1 MPNTIHPTAIVDPS
15 AVLGDN
21 NTIGP
26 FSIIEADTH
35 IGDNNVIEPHVIVKQ
50 YTRIGNNNAIHSFV
64 TLGDIPQDLKFNGER
79 TELWI
84 GDSNTFREHATV
96 HRGTVQDEGKT
107 RIGNGNLFMTSIH
120 VAHDCVI
127 GNNVIMSSNA
137 SIAGHV
143 HLEDN
148 CIIGGFAGI
157 HQFTHIGIYSFIA
170 AMSGI
175 ARDVPPYM
183 IASDRRSVAT
193 IHGINLVGLRR
204 AGVSRDAIHAL
215 KEVATILWK
224 TEGETRDVL
233 LEKIDTLYGT
243 FEEVQT
249 FLTFVRNTKRGILGL
264 TSEEE

>member
-1 MPNTIHPTAIVDPS
+1 MSNTIHPTAIIDS
-15 AVLGDN
+15 TAELGSN
-21 NTIGP
+21 NIIGP
-26 FSIIEADTH
+26 FAIIEAHTH
-35 IGDNNVIEPHVIVKQ
+35 IGDGNIIEPHAIVKE
-50 YTRIGNNNAIHSFV
+50 YTRIGHNNRIHSFV
-64 TLGDIPQDLKFNGER
+64 ALGDIPQDLKFNGEK

-84 GDSNTFREHATV
+84 GDTNTFREHATV
-96 HRGTVQDEGKT
+96 HRGTIQDQGKT
-107 RIGNGNLFMTSIH
+107 IIGHNNLFMTNIH

-127 GNNVIMSSNA
+127 GNHVIMSSNA
-137 SIAGHV
+137 SLAGHV
-143 HLEDN
+143 RLEDH

-157 HQFTHIGIYSFIA
+157 HQFTRIGTYAFIA

-204 AGVSRDAIHAL
+204 AGVSREAIHAL
-215 KEVATILWK
+215 KEVSTILWK
-224 TEGETRDVL
+224 TEGETREAL
-233 LEKIDTLYGT
+233 LDKINILYGT

-249 FLTFVRNTKRGILGL
+249 FLRFVRSTKRGILGL

>member
-1 MPNTIHPTAIVDPS
+1 MANTIHPTAIIDPS
-15 AVLGDN
+15 ATIGSDN
-21 NTIGP
+21 VIGP
-26 FSIIEADTH
+26 FCIIEADTH
-35 IGDNNVIEPHVIVKQ
+35 IGDGNIIEAHSVIKR
-50 YTRIGNNNAIHSFV
+50 YTRIGNQNRIHSFV
-64 TLGDIPQDLKFNGER
+64 MLGDIPQDLKFNGEK
-79 TELWI
+79 TELWV

-96 HRGTVQDEGKT
+96 HRGPVQDDAKT
-107 RIGNGNLFMTSIH
+107 VIGNNNLFMTNIH

-127 GNNVIMSSNA
+127 GNHVIMSSNA

-143 HLEDN
+143 HLEDH

-157 HQFTHIGIYSFIA
+157 HQFTRIGIYSFIA

-204 AGVSRDAIHAL
+204 AGVSREAIHAL
-215 KEVATILWK
+215 KEASTILWK
-224 TEGETRDVL
+224 TEGETREVL
-233 LEKIDTLYGT
+233 LDKIDELYGT
-243 FEEVQT
+243 FEEIQT
-249 FLTFVRNTKRGILGL
+249 FLTFIRNTKRGILGL